1 MSETDILLSDYLRI
15 DYRRFRD
22 IGVFDPIIN
31 RDSAFYINILRLKQ
45 AIVPEF
51 KGSYLRI
58 NKFFD
63 EIAMLLDNADE
74 KSREDKCFN
83 TAFQKFKFPGVKG
96 LNLGFSKGRGDA
108 GFGPEL
114 RMRSVSDAF
123 VIIKKGCQSPELFHM
138 LALFEDDIGPDRLS
152 DMIATIILPDIVG
165 YTKRI
170 QEELGINEENYPEE
184 IFKKGILYNKFRK
197 CPVYLLPEDI
207 LHKLPIAK
215 SWEDVESVIDDNN
228 IIRQEINTEVGN
240 EWKRWASSDRKNYLK
255 RKIFMDAEICERVL
269 NEYKKEQLDKIEL
282 DFDFEY
288 FITKFWQRIKSDFL
302 FKKNEGDPKC
312 VSSLNGAHGIIDVF
326 KDWVENNR
334 GWDEILNIESRKR
347 EKSVQRLI
355 HLSAKYYVECHN
367 LDLSCEANEGPGPVD
382 FKISRGRDKTV
393 VELKLS
399 SNPDYLHGYEEQIE
413 RYAKAEKTDSMIY
426 VLVDTG
432 HQIRVKKLVSLYEE
446 SVIKGKKVPELII
459 IDSTQQVSASRR
471 NG

>member
-1 MSETDILLSDYLRI
+1 MSQTDILLSDYLEI
-15 DYRRFRD
+15 DYKRFKD
-22 IGVFDPIIN
+22 IGIFDPVIN

-45 AIVPEF
+45 ALTPEF
-51 KGSYLRI
+51 QGSYMRI

-63 EIAMLLDNADE
+63 EIATLLDNADE

-96 LNLGFSKGRGDA
+96 INLGFSKGRGDA

-123 VIIKKGCQSPELFHM
+123 VIIKKGCKSPELFHM

-152 DMIATIILPDIVG
+152 DMIATIILPDIVA

-170 QEELGINEENYPEE
+170 QEELGINEKNYPEE
-184 IFKKGILYNKFRK
+184 IFTKGILYNKFRK
-197 CPVYLLPEDI
+197 CPVYLLPEEI

-215 SWEDVESVIDDNN
+215 SWEDVESVIDDNR
-228 IIRQEINTEVGN
+228 IIRQEINTEVGD
-240 EWKRWASSDRKNYLK
+240 EWKRWASSNRKDYLK
-255 RKIFMDAEICERVL
+255 RRIFMDTEICERVL

-288 FITKFWQRIKSDFL
+288 FITKFWQRIKKDFP
-302 FKKNEGDPKC
+302 FNQNDDDPEC
-312 VSSLNGAHGIIDVF
+312 VNSLNGARGIIDVF
-326 KDWVENNR
+326 KDWIENNR
-334 GWDEILNIESRKR
+334 GWDEILNIDSRKR

-355 HLSAKYYVECHN
+355 HLSAKYYIAYHN
-367 LDLSCEANEGPGPVD
+367 LDLSCEPNEGPGPVD
-382 FKISRGRDKTV
+382 FKVSRGKDKTV

-399 SNPDYLHGYEEQIE
+399 SNADYLHGYEEQIE
-413 RYAKAEKTDSMIY
+413 RYAKSEKTDNMIY

-432 HQIRVKKLVSLYEE
+432 NPIRVKKLIALNEE
-446 SVIKGKKVPELII
+446 DINKGKKVPEVII
-459 IDSTQQVSASRR
+459 IDSTKQVSASKQS
-471 NG
+471 